1 MADTNIGKV
10 PLGDRRPLSPHI
22 QIYKPMLTMV
32 MSITHRITGG
42 ALYFGAV
49 LLAWFLI
56 ALAAGPGPFATVS
69 AVYGSV
75 VGQLILF
82 FFTWAV
88 FQHLCGGIRHFIYDQ
103 SFAMGHPQRE
113 VLTMM
118 TAVGGL
124 ALAAIVW
131 IIRFVV

>member
-1 MADTNIGKV
+1 MADIDIGKV
-10 PLGDRRPLSPHI
+10 PLGERRPLSPHI

-69 AVYGSV
+69 AVYGSLI
-75 VGQLILF
+75 GQLVLF
-82 FFTWAV
+82 FFTWAL

-103 SFAMGHPQRE
+103 SFGMDDPQRE
-113 VLTMM
+113 LLTLMS
-118 TAVGGL
+118 AVGGL
-124 ALAAIVW
+124 ALAVIVW
-131 IIRFVV
+131 VIRFLI

>member
-1 MADTNIGKV
+1 MADIGRI

-32 MSITHRITGG
+32 MSITHRITGA

-49 LLAWFLI
+49 LLAWFLL

-69 AVYGSV
+69 AVYGSFL
-75 VGQLILF
+75 GQLVLF
-82 FFTWAV
+82 FFTWAL

-103 SFAMGHPQRE
+103 SFAMEHPQRE
-113 VLTMM
+113 VLTQF

-124 ALAAIVW
+124 VMALIVW
-131 IIRFVV
+131 AIRFIV